1 MATQTSKRTTRAA
14 AGDGHAATLADL
26 SRQSERIGA
35 ELDELGDTARE
46 MVDSARALIGEK
58 LRRQPYAVLATA
70 LGVGYVLG
78 GGLPR
83 GVLRGLLVVGGRLML
98 ENAVARVASHVTER
112 R

>member
-1 MATQTSKRTTRAA
+1 MATQTSKRSTRAA
-14 AGDGHAATLADL
+14 AGDGQATLAEL

-46 MVDSARALIGEK
+46 MIESARALIGEK